1 MNVFVSTSD
10 IFWRVL
16 TVFSLTLFGII
27 ARKTGT
33 FREEAR
39 QSFADTVMNIT
50 LPSLVFVSMTSEIT
64 WDRLVSAVPL
74 PFIAFSLILIV
85 SVLVSAVGRLI
96 PMPAERRGTFMVLS
110 AMPNSSFIAYPVVL
124 SVLGQEGLAYAVLYD
139 IGVSTAF
146 FSVAI
151 FALQGGPINKGSWK
165 ALINPALMATLLG
178 LTINRMGITVPEL
191 VLAPLRIMGNATVP
205 LAMLLTGYLL
215 AGLKVQSKAISI
227 ELAAVCLCKL
237 ILYPVLAYFVVM
249 PFNLE
254 PMVRMVVLIV
264 AAMPSMAST
273 PVLVQKYGGDGEF
286 AVAGVFVTT
295 LLSVV
300 TIPLMIRFLG

>member
-1 MNVFVSTSD
+1 MDVLVSTSD

-16 TVFSLTLFGII
+16 TVFSLTLFGVV

-33 FREEAR
+33 FKEEAR

-64 WDRLVSAVPL
+64 WERLISAIYAPV
-74 PFIAFSLILIV
+74 IAFSMILIM
-85 SVLVSAVGRLI
+85 SALASGLGRLI
-96 PMPAERRGTFMVLS
+96 PVPVDRRGTFTVLCS
-110 AMPNSSFIAYPVVL
+110 MPNSSFIAYPVVL

-151 FALQGGPINKGSWK
+151 FALQGGPINKKSFRS
-165 ALINPALMATLLG
+165 LLNPALMATIVG
-178 LTINRMGITVPEL
+178 LSINRMGITVPEL

-215 AGLKVQSKAISI
+215 AGLEVKSRTLNL
-227 ELAAVCLCKL
+227 ELGVVCLCKL
-237 ILYPVLAYFVVM
+237 ILYPVMAYFLVM

-264 AAMPSMAST
+264 ASMPSMAST

-286 AVAGVFVTT
+286 AVAAVFVTT

-300 TIPLMIRFLG
+300 TIPLMVRLLG